1 MDPREAVEELTTI
14 RRIME
19 SASQL
24 TVMPAAA
31 AIAGGLLALGGCAG
45 TYLVLRSLDL
55 GRMAEVTAAR
65 RLELIGLWAVL
76 AALAVVI
83 DIAVT
88 TRLATRHGASPWTR
102 LGQLGAYI
110 MLPALAAGLVLTLAL
125 GRLGQWQ
132 LVPAV
137 WMLLYGCALWTTS
150 ILSLRAPSALG
161 LGFFIAGVL
170 TVLWPGPLGLIMV
183 ALTFGM
189 GHILFGVYLLV
200 RFGE

>member
-24 TVMPAAA
+24 TVMPGAA
-31 AIAGGLLALGGCAG
+31 AIAGGVLALAGCAG
-45 TYLVLRSLDL
+45 TYLVLGSLDL
-55 GRMAEVTAAR
+55 GRMAEVAAAK
-65 RLELIGLWAVL
+65 RLELIALWAAL

-88 TRLATRHGASPWTR
+88 VRLAKRHGASPWTR

-137 WMLLYGCALWTTS
+137 WMLLYGSAVWTTS
-150 ILSLRAPSALG
+150 ILSLRAPSSLG
-161 LGFFIAGVL
+161 FGFFIAGVL
-170 TVLWPGPLGLIMV
+170 TLFWAGPLGLIMV
-183 ALTFGM
+183 AFTFGM